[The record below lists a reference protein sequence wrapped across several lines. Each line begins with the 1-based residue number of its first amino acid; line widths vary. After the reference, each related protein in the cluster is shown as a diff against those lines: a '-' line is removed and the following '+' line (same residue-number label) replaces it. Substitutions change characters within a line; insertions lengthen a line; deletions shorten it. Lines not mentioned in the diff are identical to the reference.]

1 MGILFLEGEFKIEKL
16 KISKFE
22 MVVFLFFLSM
32 VFPLLREIKLH
43 GHLFPKRK
51 IQDFSISK
59 FEMVVFGVFF
69 SLHVFFPLK
78 RNQTLWALCS

>member
-22 MVVFLFFLSM
+22 MVVFLFFVSM

-43 GHLFPKRK
+43 GNLFPKRK

-59 FEMVVFGVFF
+59 FGGFWGFF

-78 RNQTLWALCS
+78 RNQTSWALCS